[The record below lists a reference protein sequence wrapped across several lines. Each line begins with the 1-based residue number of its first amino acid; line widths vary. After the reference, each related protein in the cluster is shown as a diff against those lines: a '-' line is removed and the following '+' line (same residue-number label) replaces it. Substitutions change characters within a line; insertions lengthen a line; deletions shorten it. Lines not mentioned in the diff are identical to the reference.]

1 MSVMVVGKF
10 KTDPARMA
18 SVFRDR
24 KTDVLAVSN
33 DAKSQGALHH
43 HFAMGNGQVMVI
55 DEWESAESFQ
65 QFFKTQPK
73 ISELMREAGVEEE
86 PEFAFYPIGDMP
98 GQF

>member
-10 KTDPARMA
+10 KADPARMA

-24 KTDVLAVSN
+24 KADVVAVS
-33 DAKSQGALHH
+33 DYAKAHGALHH
-43 HFAMGNGQVMVI
+43 HFAMGDGQVMVI
-55 DEWESAESFQ
+55 DEWENAESFQ
-65 QFFKTQPK
+65 QFFSTQSK
-73 ISELMREAGVEEE
+73 VTDLMREAGVEGE

>member
-10 KTDPARMA
+10 KTDPARMS

-24 KTDVLAVSN
+24 KDDVLAVSN

-43 HFAMGNGQVMVI
+43 HFAMGDGQVMVI
-55 DEWESAESFQ
+55 DEWQSAEAFQ
-65 QFFKTQPK
+65 QFFTNHAK
-73 ISELMREAGVEEE
+73 IPELMREAGVEEE
-86 PEFAFYPIGDMP
+86 PEFSIYQVGDVP